1 MADINKSGRDR
12 NDFRKGSVVR
22 KIHEDPTYL
31 SFFFMFDDQDRM
43 HSPLL
48 SGAAEDYLSKVL
60 NQDYAKQYLTNLKNF
75 KKVLFKINK
84 EMPWFWQSITGLDLA
99 MTYNGMQEPFWGAE
113 KPKLEITCLEEN
125 VELTAF
131 GLMDLYKRACYD
143 FTRWVEVIPHNLRH
157 FSMTVFVTEIRAFQ
171 QDTAARNLGIYDED
185 GALFNASNAGG
196 TSVIPIN
203 QEFSV
208 EAKPFIQLKF
218 EHCEFDIDSIAS
230 MFSDLSKN
238 PELIKPKIA
247 IRWDSVSQVNQKLG
261 TNLELEAIDS
271 PFDGITGEAASY
283 NPFDPSNDR
292 RTVNGNDGF
301 SLPSDATFKE
311 TLKKR
316 TLGRVTDAVNDT
328 VDAVGNRVENIQ
340 NSLTLQNNSDIGN
353 VYGQPTGLAGQLLN
367 RAEDAVLGK
376 LLLGNVHGLNPG
388 TLLDAIGQGSVNGIL
403 NQVGQ
408 LFGVNDPLQTPNMD
422 NVHPTAVD
430 SSPDG
435 NISPKKVYDD
445 IPQEPQVRINENVYP
460 NPGIDSTPDGNLNQ
474 NVHE

>member
-218 EHCEFDIDSIAS
+218 EHCEF
-230 MFSDLSKN
+230 F
-238 PELIKPKIA
+238 P
-247 IRWDSVSQVNQKLG
+247 
-261 TNLELEAIDS
+261 
-271 PFDGITGEAASY
+271 
-283 NPFDPSNDR
+283 
-292 RTVNGNDGF
+292 
-301 SLPSDATFKE
+301 
-311 TLKKR
+311 
-316 TLGRVTDAVNDT
+316 
-328 VDAVGNRVENIQ
+328 
-340 NSLTLQNNSDIGN
+340 
-353 VYGQPTGLAGQLLN
+353 
-367 RAEDAVLGK
+367 
-376 LLLGNVHGLNPG
+376 
-388 TLLDAIGQGSVNGIL
+388 
-403 NQVGQ
+403 
-408 LFGVNDPLQTPNMD
+408 
-422 NVHPTAVD
+422 
-430 SSPDG
+430 
-435 NISPKKVYDD
+435 
-445 IPQEPQVRINENVYP
+445 
-460 NPGIDSTPDGNLNQ
+460 
-474 NVHE
+474 

>member
-60 NQDYAKQYLTNLKNF
+60 NQDYANQYLTNLKNF

-84 EMPWFWQSITGLDLA
+84 EMPWFWQSITGLDAA

-143 FTRWVEVIPHNLRH
+143 FTRWVEIIPHNLRH

-185 GALFNASNAGG
+185 GALFNASNTGS
-196 TSVIPIN
+196 TSIIPIN

-218 EHCEFDIDSIAS
+218 EHCEFDIDSIAA

-271 PFDGITGEAASY
+271 PFDGITGEADSY

-292 RTVNGNDGF
+292 RTVTGNDGF
-301 SLPSDATFKE
+301 SLPSDAKFKDV
-311 TLKKR
+311 LKKR
-316 TLGRVTDAVNDT
+316 TLGRVTDAVGDT
-328 VDAVGNRVENIQ
+328 VDALGNKVENIQ
-340 NSLTLQNNSDIGN
+340 DSLTLQNNSDIGN

-422 NVHPTAVD
+422 NIHPTAVD
-430 SSPDG
+430 SSPDER
-435 NISPKKVYDD
+435 ISPKRVYDD

-460 NPGIDSTPDGNLNQ
+460 NPGIDSTPDGNLND